1 MTEAHEAPDV
11 ARPASW
17 EQLADAV
24 VAILERGDPAILR
37 RHLAPGAVLWH
48 NGDDLEV
55 DAHDAVGSVAGLHAL
70 VDGVHVDVLRRAEI
84 PDGFVQRF
92 VVRGTVRATRTEL
105 AAHNCVLATT
115 AGGRI
120 TRMDEYVDPTFE
132 AQLGLAAGAPA

>member
-1 MTEAHEAPDV
+1 MTEGYEAPAV
-11 ARPASW
+11 AGPASW

-24 VAILERGDPAILR
+24 VAILERGDPAVLR

-48 NGDDLEV
+48 NSDDREV

-92 VVRGTVRATRTEL
+92 VVRGTVRATRTAL
-105 AAHNCVLATT
+105 AAHNCVVATT